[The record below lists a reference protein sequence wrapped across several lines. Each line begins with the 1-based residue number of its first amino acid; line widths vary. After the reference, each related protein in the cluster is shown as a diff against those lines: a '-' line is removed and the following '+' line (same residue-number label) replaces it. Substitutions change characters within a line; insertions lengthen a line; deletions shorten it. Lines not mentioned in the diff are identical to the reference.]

1 MLKIVFMG
9 TPDFAAVPLRK
20 LLSSGHQV
28 TAVYTR
34 APKPKGRGQVLQK
47 SPVHELAEAHGI
59 PVYTPK
65 SLKRDEKLQQEFAS
79 LDMDIAVVA
88 AYGLILPK
96 VVLEAP
102 RLGCLNIHA
111 SLLPRWRGAAPI
123 QYSIWKGDAKSG
135 VTIMQMDEGLDTGAM
150 LLKGEVPIT
159 PDTTAQTLHD
169 AMADVGG
176 DLLLKA
182 LDAIEGGT
190 LKAEKQDEEAST
202 FAPMLTKEDGKI
214 DWSKSGAEIDCQVRA
229 LNPWPGTYTFKRD
242 GKRLKI
248 LKGHVENGRFVID
261 ILQAD
266 GGKPISRKDAINGK
280 IITENEDFT

>member
-9 TPDFAAVPLRK
+9 TPDFAAAPLRK
-20 LLSSGHQV
+20 LLASEHRV

-47 SPVHELAEAHGI
+47 SPVHELAEAHNI

-65 SLKRDEKLQQEFAS
+65 SLKRDEKLQEEFAN

-96 VVLEAP
+96 RVLEAP
-102 RLGCLNIHA
+102 RFGCLNIHA
-111 SLLPRWRGAAPI
+111 SLLPDWRGAAPI
-123 QYSIWKGDAKSG
+123 QYAIWKGDTKSG

-159 PDTTAQTLHD
+159 LDTTAQTLHD
-169 AMADVGG
+169 ALAETGG
-176 DLLLKA
+176 DLLLETLKHV
-182 LDAIEGGT
+182 EVGT
-190 LKAEKQDEEAST
+190 LKPEKQDDAAST

-214 DWSKSGAEIDCQVRA
+214 DWAKPAAEIDCQVRA
-229 LNPWPGTYTFKRD
+229 LNPWPGTYTYKRD

-248 LKGHVENGRFVID
+248 LKGHVENGRYIID
-261 ILQAD
+261 LLQPD
-266 GGKPISRKDAINGK
+266 GSKPMAWKDALNGK
-280 IITENEDFT
+280 IVTEGEEFT